1 MVHHGYM
8 KNLNQV
14 FITHHVVYHFTGS
27 LFIMNIKFISLF
39 YFQAIIAEEKK
50 KKAKQQQQNF
60 VS

>member
-1 MVHHGYM
+1 M

-14 FITHHVVYHFTGS
+14 FITHHVVYHFTGY

-60 VS
+60 VSW